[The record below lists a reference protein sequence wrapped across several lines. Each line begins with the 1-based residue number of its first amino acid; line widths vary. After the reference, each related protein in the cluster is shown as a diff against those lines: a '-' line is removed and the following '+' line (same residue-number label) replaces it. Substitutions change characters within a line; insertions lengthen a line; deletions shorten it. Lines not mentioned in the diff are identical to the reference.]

1 MSVRRD
7 RYQPHPIATILPPE
21 AIPVARRALGE
32 TRLRGLSAAEE
43 YRVIADRLYR
53 GGFRDMPPGAVI
65 AWIEETVQAEYEH
78 FLEVRAL
85 GDRLCAALSAGD
97 HARAA
102 WEIACE
108 LDPDSRQRLIDGL
121 RRLNEVEGG

>member
-1 MSVRRD
+1 M
-7 RYQPHPIATILPPE
+7 
-21 AIPVARRALGE
+21 ARRALSE

-53 GGFRDMPPGAVI
+53 AGFRDMPPGALI
-65 AWIEETVQAEYEH
+65 DWIERTVATEYEH

-85 GDRLCAALSAGD
+85 GDRLCAAIAEGD

-108 LDPDSRQRLIDGL
+108 LDPDSRGRLIDGI
-121 RRLNEVEGG
+121 RKLNEIEGG